1 MGAHCK
7 MCIRDRVPVVSFNT
21 VGLEKNPGFKITP
34 QMGMRLAVG
43 VVYGDLI
50 MRVLYAT
57 RPYEKVPGTCQAIL
71 DKWHDKIVRNVIH
84 FNKRDYYAN
93 LKGIT
98 EDFDRVEPVSYT
110 HLSLCIW

>member
-1 MGAHCK
+1 MEQ
-7 MCIRDRVPVVSFNT
+7 VPVVSFNT
-21 VGLEKNPGFKITP
+21 VGLRRIQAFKITP

-50 MRVLYAT
+50 MRVLFMLPDLT
-57 RPYEKVPGTCQAIL
+57 KGTGDLSGHLRQVARQNRQ
-71 DKWHDKIVRNVIH
+71 KRNPL

-98 EDFDRVEPVSYT
+98 EDFDRVERT
-110 HLSLCIW
+110 GEKETEGGG